1 MMALQFCTDS
11 INILMRHSCK
21 GVIEIKRLDLILIE
35 DIKTSVETA
44 ISLLLEDLNE
54 DTFINFVRLV
64 GLSPC
69 ERLLKHLGYE
79 DIETKTTAPEAA
91 LGLLRK
97 TVLLL
102 DMALI
107 SYVRSHGSGFDTPGL
122 GSEVKFVEVSEG
134 EDSFAFKCSWMK
146 LTCLAAFL
154 DERQVWV
161 FEFLNPSPVESHLE
175 QDITPR
181 PTSVLTRMR
190 DLADIWGPVYTVP
203 NASGLVKHY
212 VVSNGVI
219 CRVNTKQQCT
229 APGAV
234 QCHYYSRPSFLR
246 RKAYKLISKEPE
258 LLLAEDD
265 VLLIGGG
272 LKENR
277 YCKYKMSDLA
287 RDFASDFTV
296 LGTKESVWKTDSRSA
311 AIGVSK
317 FFGITVSGSQKL
329 IPQTTLK
336 QHILDKWTANP
347 LRANPAIFNH
357 YLGVQLSHCTGN
369 ARRVS
374 LRELMISDP
383 IWKVLE
389 RQTPG
394 WTSTPWGSSFK
405 RALFDYDREAIFQVW
420 KDFASDRANFA
431 GLLCCLLELL
441 DCTGLVEGEKFHAA
455 MLYENEEYA
464 LPIHTDINDWSIPLR
479 DTHITAA
486 YVIIDEI
493 CLNCEVPNHSTSS
506 CHIQNAYTVLQTQFA
521 TERPRGASRGNEIY
535 ILRPDGRRLQQVDGG
550 GSDIFL
556 LTSASLSSNFLNLFD
571 KPRDCLEVRD
581 QFRRSTTNTVY
592 IRASNRSF
600 HGMHKPKSNVAL
612 EHIASLEE
620 ERRGSGPNTR
630 QSIHNESPQTQPA
643 APSESSPRYQ
653 EICPPWYLESP
664 QRFTTSALPTLNHM
678 AEPSQP
684 RSPQAST
691 SAPLS
696 SRPHIPSGVDGSL
709 IMSDVY
715 GQSVYPNRPGGHS
728 ILDDVA
734 NHELWD
740 DDDGLN
746 QRF

>member
-1 MMALQFCTDS
+1 
-11 INILMRHSCK
+11 
-21 GVIEIKRLDLILIE
+21 
-35 DIKTSVETA
+35 
-44 ISLLLEDLNE
+44 
-54 DTFINFVRLV
+54 
-64 GLSPC
+64 
-69 ERLLKHLGYE
+69 
-79 DIETKTTAPEAA
+79 
-91 LGLLRK
+91 
-97 TVLLL
+97 
-102 DMALI
+102 
-107 SYVRSHGSGFDTPGL
+107 
-122 GSEVKFVEVSEG
+122 
-134 EDSFAFKCSWMK
+134 
-146 LTCLAAFL
+146 
-154 DERQVWV
+154 
-161 FEFLNPSPVESHLE
+161 
-175 QDITPR
+175 
-181 PTSVLTRMR
+181 
-190 DLADIWGPVYTVP
+190 
-203 NASGLVKHY
+203 
-212 VVSNGVI
+212 
-219 CRVNTKQQCT
+219 
-229 APGAV
+229 
-234 QCHYYSRPSFLR
+234 
-246 RKAYKLISKEPE
+246 
-258 LLLAEDD
+258 
-265 VLLIGGG
+265 
-272 LKENR
+272 
-277 YCKYKMSDLA
+277 
-287 RDFASDFTV
+287 
-296 LGTKESVWKTDSRSA
+296 
-311 AIGVSK
+311 
-317 FFGITVSGSQKL
+317 
-329 IPQTTLK
+329 
-336 QHILDKWTANP
+336 
-347 LRANPAIFNH
+347 
-357 YLGVQLSHCTGN
+357 
-369 ARRVS
+369 
-374 LRELMISDP
+374 MISDP

-486 YVIIDEI
+486 YVIINEI

-521 TERPRGASRGNEIY
+521 TERRRRALRKYETF
-535 ILRPDGRRLQQVDGG
+535 ILRPDGQRLKQVDGG
-550 GSDIFL
+550 SSDIFL
-556 LTSASLSSNFLNLFD
+556 LASASLSYRNLFG
-571 KPRDCLEVRD
+571 KTRDCLEVRD
-581 QFRRSTTNTVY
+581 QFRGSENTVY

-600 HGMHKPKSNVAL
+600 HGKNKPKSNVAL

-630 QSIHNESPQTQPA
+630 QSIHNQQEESPQTQPA

-653 EICPPWYLESP
+653 EICPFGHLESP
-664 QRFTTSALPTLNHM
+664 QRFTTSALPNHM
-678 AEPSQP
+678 AEPLQP

-746 QRF
+746 KLDENKARGLSDV